1 MKVQPQALKRLQ
13 EAIINGK
20 KLAQIFELLAA
31 ETEAAGGVSNTFT
44 IDYQDD
50 NDLIEEPTFI
60 PQIVLVSRPV
70 Q

>member
-13 EAIINGK
+13 EAEIDGK
-20 KLAQIFELLAA
+20 KLAQIFELMAA

-44 IDYQDD
+44 IDYQDE
-50 NDLIEEPTFI
+50 NKPVEEPAFI
-60 PQIVLVSRPV
+60 PQIVLVLRPV